1 MPAQFEVE
9 QNTSAETLPQVLILN
24 PENKVLKSQID
35 KTSPSSIKVSYVP
48 YQKGVHLIQLTPA
61 HSEMLE
67 YPVSICDPGSI
78 KILRGYDTIARKF
91 SPGLGRQ
98 EETALTFFIG
108 EAGPGKLEAELVTPS
123 GGKIKTDVVS
133 QKEK

>member
-1 MPAQFEVE
+1 MKAAIE
-9 QNTSAETLPQVLILN
+9 
-24 PENKVLKSQID
+24 
-35 KTSPSSIKVSYVP
+35 KTAANAIRVSYVP
-48 YQKGVHLIQLTPA
+48 FQKGIHVIQLTPSG
-61 HSEMLE
+61 SEMME

-78 KILRGYDTIARKF
+78 KVVRGYDVGARKF
-91 SPGLGRQ
+91 SPSLRKP
-98 EETALTFFIG
+98 EDNVLTFFIG